1 MGSTELVAMQTRV
14 HDHVDLDVVRCV
26 STISLFNARAI
37 PVVER
42 RLMPR

>member
-14 HDHVDLDVVRCV
+14 HDHVDLDALRSV
-26 STISLFNARAI
+26 STISFFNARAI
-37 PVVER
+37 PVAER